1 MTELLACL
9 GGCEVLCSFEQ
20 FQIEQRLNIM
30 TNTQEETND
39 AMKAK
44 KDLIEQR
51 MKDRQNE
58 RDTDR
63 YIDE

>member
-1 MTELLACL
+1 
-9 GGCEVLCSFEQ
+9 
-20 FQIEQRLNIM
+20 M

-63 YIDE
+63 YIDKLSLSNYIFALKKSKIRDKHRGFSQTILS

>member
-1 MTELLACL
+1 
-9 GGCEVLCSFEQ
+9 
-20 FQIEQRLNIM
+20 M

-58 RDTDR
+58 RDSDR
-63 YIDE
+63 YINKLSLSNCIFDLKKSKIRDKHRRFSQTILS

>member
-1 MTELLACL
+1 
-9 GGCEVLCSFEQ
+9 
-20 FQIEQRLNIM
+20 M

-44 KDLIEQR
+44 KDQIEQR